1 MRTTSNKNKRSTA
14 SKLTFTAI
22 FAALICVSTFMIK
35 IPVPATQGYIH
46 FGDIFVML
54 SGIFCGPGYGLLAAG
69 IGSGLAD
76 LFSGY
81 VIYAPVT
88 FAIKSVGC
96 IAVSYI
102 FRSLI
107 KRSANTTAGS
117 RTNSSYQ
124 GSSETPRNPI
134 AVIVISGIAFTAI
147 LVGGYYLFE
156 VILYGQAALFEIP
169 MNALQGGFATAGA
182 CGLYSI
188 FSRIPDLKSR

>member
-1 MRTTSNKNKRSTA
+1 MRTTSNKSKRSTA

-69 IGSGLAD
+69 TGSGLAD

-88 FAIKSVGC
+88 FVIKAVGC

-102 FRSLI
+102 FRSFV
-107 KRSANTTAGS
+107 KRAGNTTSGRRKGISYSHQAETSGS
-117 RTNSSYQ
+117 
-124 GSSETPRNPI
+124 PAAAI
-134 AVIVISGIAFTAI
+134 IISGIAFTAI

-156 VILYGQAALFEIP
+156 VILYGQAALLEIP

-188 FSRIPDLKSR
+188 FSRITDLS

>member
-1 MRTTSNKNKRSTA
+1 MRTISNKNKRSTA

-69 IGSGLAD
+69 TGSGLAD

-88 FAIKSVGC
+88 FAIKAIGC

-102 FRSLI
+102 FRSLV
-107 KRSANTTAGS
+107 KRADSKTTGIRKGAS
-117 RTNSSYQ
+117 LSYP
-124 GSSETPRNPI
+124 SETSRGPAAAI
-134 AVIVISGIAFTAI
+134 IISGIAFTAI

-156 VILYGQAALFEIP
+156 VLLYGQAALLEIP

-188 FSRIPDLKSR
+188 FSRITDLSSR